1 MSELLVLKDVVVSY
15 GAVTALKGV
24 SIKLNHGQIIA
35 VLGANGAGKSTM
47 LKSISKIV
55 PLKEGKIFY
64 KGKDMASL
72 SAHDLAF
79 QGISHVPEGR
89 RVFPTLTV
97 EENLNLGAYGARKRL
112 LDEEVE
118 ETKKWIFE
126 LFPVLAERKN
136 QLAGTLS
143 GGEQQMLA
151 IGRGLIAKPT
161 LLLLDEP
168 SLGLAP
174 ILVKEIF
181 NAIRKIHEESGT
193 SILLVEQNAKKA
205 LAESDYAYILETGK
219 ISIEGP
225 ASELAGD
232 ERVKAA
238 YLGGS
243 AVTKKS
249 KNNEERGY

>member
-1 MSELLVLKDVVVSY
+1 
-15 GAVTALKGV
+15 
-24 SIKLNHGQIIA
+24 
-35 VLGANGAGKSTM
+35 M

-97 EENLNLGAYGARKRL
+97 EENLNLGSYGARKRL

-181 NAIRKIHEESGT
+181 NAIRKSMR
-193 SILLVEQNAKKA
+193 KA
-205 LAESDYAYILETGK
+205 
-219 ISIEGP
+219 GP
-225 ASELAGD
+225 PS
-232 ERVKAA
+232 
-238 YLGGS
+238 YLWNK
-243 AVTKKS
+243 TRK
-249 KNNEERGY
+249 RP